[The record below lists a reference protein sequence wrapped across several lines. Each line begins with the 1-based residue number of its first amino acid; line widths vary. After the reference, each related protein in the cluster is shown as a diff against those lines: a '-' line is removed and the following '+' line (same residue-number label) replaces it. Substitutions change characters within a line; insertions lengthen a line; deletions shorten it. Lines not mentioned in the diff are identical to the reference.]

1 MLISKKENK
10 LKKNTT
16 ISAKTKILKVELK
29 KKKHIDTLDVQMTSR
44 RWMFIQVSQLT
55 KCPL

>member
-29 KKKHIDTLDVQMTSR
+29 KKTY
-44 RWMFIQVSQLT
+44 
-55 KCPL
+55 

>member
-29 KKKHIDTLDVQMTSR
+29 KKNI
-44 RWMFIQVSQLT
+44 LT
-55 KCPL
+55 PWRCR